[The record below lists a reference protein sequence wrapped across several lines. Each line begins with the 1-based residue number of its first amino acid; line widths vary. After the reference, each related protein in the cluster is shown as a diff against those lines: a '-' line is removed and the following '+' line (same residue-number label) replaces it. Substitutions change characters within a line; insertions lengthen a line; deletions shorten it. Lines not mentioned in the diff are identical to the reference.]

1 MKRKAVSF
9 LMAAMMIGF
18 CMTGCGTAG
27 DTAAD
32 PASAG
37 TEAGA
42 DSAGTGTGTENAGDS
57 QETESGTDTQETSD
71 FLVGFANNSD
81 TYNYCAKFR
90 TYLKE
95 ETEAL
100 GIQIMVTDAAGDTN
114 VQNGQIDD
122 FIVQDADVVSAIS
135 NDLDGSVPAL
145 EAAKTANLPYVT
157 FLTSVTGGEDYD
169 GYIYVGSPNYDAGKA
184 QGEYLC
190 EVLAENAQIL
200 YFTGEPNDQQYIDR
214 KQGLTEA
221 LAARS
226 DITILDEYN
235 VQNSKD
241 QGMSTTEDC
250 LMSYDTIDAIVCQ
263 NDDAA
268 LGVVEALKSANSLD
282 GILVLGVDGSD
293 DALASIQNGEMSM
306 TALQD
311 ARAQAQAGAKIFEQ
325 LKNGTSPAD
334 IEDVY
339 VPFQIVSAE
348 NVKDYLQ

>member
-1 MKRKAVSF
+1 MKRKVLRGLLPAV
-9 LMAAMMIGF
+9 LVAMWL
-18 CMTGCGTAG
+18 TGCGESGADAGKQEVQTPGADQTASLEEQSSEAG
-27 DTAAD
+27 DETA
-32 PASAG
+32 SG
-37 TEAGA
+37 EAY
-42 DSAGTGTGTENAGDS
+42 
-57 QETESGTDTQETSD
+57 
-71 FLVGFANNSD
+71 LVGFANNSD

-90 TYLKE
+90 SYLKE
-95 ETEAL
+95 ETEAK

-122 FIVQDADVVSAIS
+122 FIVQNAKVVSAIS

-145 EAAKTANLPYVT
+145 EAAKAAGIPYIS
-157 FLTSVTGGEDYD
+157 FLTSVSGGNDYE
-169 GYIYVGSPNYDAGKA
+169 GYIYVGSPNTDAGKA

-190 EVLAENAQIL
+190 EVLPENARIL

-214 KQGLTEA
+214 KQGLTDA

-226 DITILDEYN
+226 DIEIMDEYN
-235 VQNSKD
+235 VKNAKD
-241 QGMSTTEDC
+241 QGMRTAEDC
-250 LMSYDTIDAIVCQ
+250 LMSYDEIDAIVCQ

-268 LGVVEALKSANSLD
+268 LGVVEALKSAGRLE

-293 DALASIQNGEMSM
+293 DALTSIKNGEMAM

-311 ARAQAQAGAKIFEQ
+311 ARAQAQAGAEIFEQ

-339 VPFQIVSAE
+339 VPFKIVSAD
-348 NVKDYLQ
+348 NVDEYLK